1 MLNRLEMLRI
11 FCTAAEARNF
21 KEAATRL
28 GVSPQAVTRAVKELE
43 GHVGELLFHRNTRH
57 TRITEF
63 GEQLALRARIGL
75 RTVDGLFLKSGQ
87 EQDSG
92 LSGLVR
98 ITAPR
103 ALEQD
108 YLIPALARI
117 CGQHPGLQLDLRL
130 SDQFADVVDEQIDI
144 DIRVGFMRD
153 SRFVARAVAQVPFYI
168 VGSPALIARVG
179 EPHTL
184 QALAERPTTV
194 AIDPNTGR
202 PWAWFLSRGQQWLAR
217 TPAFATDDTRA
228 EADAVVAGIGFGQL
242 AAFLANPH
250 LRAGRLVE
258 VLPELRPEPWSLS
271 VYRPQR
277 GPVAARIRLV
287 FDGLVEHLSAA
298 APSFLQ
304 R

>member
-103 ALEQD
+103 AN
-108 YLIPALARI
+108 
-117 CGQHPGLQLDLRL
+117 RL
-130 SDQFADVVDEQIDI
+130 NK
-144 DIRVGFMRD
+144 
-153 SRFVARAVAQVPFYI
+153 
-168 VGSPALIARVG
+168 L
-179 EPHTL
+179 
-184 QALAERPTTV
+184 
-194 AIDPNTGR
+194 
-202 PWAWFLSRGQQWLAR
+202 
-217 TPAFATDDTRA
+217 
-228 EADAVVAGIGFGQL
+228 
-242 AAFLANPH
+242 
-250 LRAGRLVE
+250 
-258 VLPELRPEPWSLS
+258 
-271 VYRPQR
+271 
-277 GPVAARIRLV
+277 
-287 FDGLVEHLSAA
+287 
-298 APSFLQ
+298 
-304 R
+304 

>member
-1 MLNRLEMLRI
+1 MQNRLEMLRI
-11 FCTAAEARNF
+11 FCSAAETRNF

-43 GHVGELLFHRNTRH
+43 SHVGELLFHRNTRH

-63 GEQLALRARIGL
+63 GEQLAARARLGVQG
-75 RTVDGLFLKSGQ
+75 VDEIFRKSVK
-87 EQDSG
+87 EQDDS

-103 ALEQD
+103 ALQRDWLTPVLGE
-108 YLIPALARI
+108 LCAR
-117 CGQHPGLQLDLRL
+117 HPGLQLDLRL
-130 SDQFADVVDEQIDI
+130 SDQFVDVVDEQIDI
-144 DIRVGFMRD
+144 GVRLGFMRD
-153 SRFVARAVAQVPFYI
+153 SRFVARAVAQVPFHV
-168 VGSPALIARVG
+168 VGAPELITRVG
-179 EPHTL
+179 VPHTL
-184 QALAERPTTV
+184 QELAERPTTV
-194 AIDPNTGR
+194 VIDPNTGK
-202 PWAWFLSRGQQWLAR
+202 PWVWFLARGQQWLPR

-242 AAFLANPH
+242 AAPLARPH

-258 VLPELRPEPWSLS
+258 VLPELRPEPWGLS

-287 FDGLVEHLSAA
+287 FDRLVEHFSGEAA
-298 APSFLQ
+298 SLLRA
-304 R
+304 

>member
-11 FCTAAEARNF
+11 FCTAAETRNF

-63 GEQLALRARIGL
+63 GEQLAVRARISLKG
-75 RTVDGLFLKSGQ
+75 VDELFERNAK

-92 LSGLVR
+92 FSGLVR

-103 ALEQD
+103 ALQRD
-108 YLIPALARI
+108 YLTPVLAEL
-117 CGQHPGLQLDLRL
+117 CAEHPGLQLDLRL
-130 SDQFADVVDEQIDI
+130 SDQFVDVVDEQIDI
-144 DIRVGFMRD
+144 GVRLGSLRD
-153 SRFVARAVAQVPFYI
+153 SRFVARAVAQVPFHI
-168 VGSPALIARVG
+168 VGAPSLIERVG
-179 EPHTL
+179 LPRTL
-184 QALAERPTTV
+184 QELAERPSTAV
-194 AIDPNTGR
+194 IDPNTGK
-202 PWAWFLSRGQQWLAR
+202 PWVWFLARGQQWLPRA
-217 TPAFATDDTRA
+217 PAFATDDTRA
-228 EADAVVAGIGFGQL
+228 EADAVLAGIGFGQL
-242 AAFLANPH
+242 AAPLAQPH

-258 VLPELRPEPWSLS
+258 VLPELRPEPWGLS

-287 FDGLVEHLSAA
+287 FDRLVEHFAA
-298 APSFLQ
+298 EAASW
-304 R
+304 RRD

>member
-75 RTVDGLFLKSGQ
+75 RSVDALFLRSAQ

-108 YLIPALARI
+108 YLIPALAEL
-117 CGQHPGLQLDLRL
+117 CAQHPGLQVDLRL

-144 DIRVGFMRD
+144 GIRIGFIRD
-153 SRFVARAVAQVPFYI
+153 SRFVARAVAQMPFYI

-179 EPHTL
+179 EPQTL

-194 AIDPNTGR
+194 AIDPNNGK
-202 PWAWFLSRGQQWLAR
+202 PWAWFLAEGQQWLAR

-287 FDGLVEHLSAA
+287 FDGLVEHLSAT